1 MMDNKNWPHEAP
13 SNGRHSDTNTEP
25 QGHPDPQ
32 ALGQTLAGEGGEP
45 RESKLGQEIE
55 EKDAQAD
62 GPVAETRAADFEL
75 PPSPGRAKYFSEHT
89 FVPFKPLDHRIP
101 ELYLPIG
108 LVDRLFQQEQ
118 DQLSR
123 ESEER
128 MARMEAHRK
137 QHEAERERAEQEKK
151 KLEQEQAKAKA
162 SASDKA
168 GGPKGNPEA
177 FRLALEK
184 TPKKRRLQVYSLDAV
199 EKLRS
204 TANTAD
210 TDVVKRS
217 DAIGRLLIERGPY
230 RRVGIPRSVQT
241 VLDLKQDHPHF
252 TEVIEFVANHVALQR
267 VSSKPVRLPPMLFFG
282 PPGVGKTHFTEAL
295 AMAMGVPVRR
305 HPMDQAE
312 TSSAFLGS
320 EKTWGNSHYGL
331 VFELLGLGDCA
342 NPVVILDELD
352 KAQTMGSSSG
362 RAMSPTTVLHSLLEP
377 VSAAHVRDNSL
388 ELELDASL
396 ISWIATANYPQL
408 IAPTLR
414 SRLKEFLIMSPCA
427 EQAIQVARSVVR
439 NAIEQSGV
447 NMAEPDKRFILALTP
462 LSPRE
467 IYQVVMAAAAKA
479 VASKQCALGLEHL
492 PEDLAEVDAED
503 GVTERRAQLH

>member
-13 SNGRHSDTNTEP
+13 STGRHGDTNAEP
-25 QGHPDPQ
+25 QGHHDLQ
-32 ALGQTLAGEGGEP
+32 ALGQPPAGEGGER
-45 RESKLGQEIE
+45 REGKQGQEIE
-55 EKDAQAD
+55 ENSAQVE
-62 GPVAETRAADFEL
+62 GPVAETRTADFEL
-75 PPSPGRAKYFSEHT
+75 PPAPGRAKYFSEHT

-108 LVDRLFQQEQ
+108 LVERLFQQEQ
-118 DQLSR
+118 DQLNR

-128 MARMEAHRK
+128 LARMDARRK
-137 QHEAERERAEQEKK
+137 EQEAERERAEQERK
-151 KLEQEQAKAKA
+151 KLEQEQAKAKTA
-162 SASDKA
+162 VVNKA

-184 TPKKRRLQVYSLDAV
+184 TSKKRRLQVYSLDAV
-199 EKLRS
+199 EKMRS

-217 DAIGRLLIERGPY
+217 EAIGRLLIERGPY

-295 AMAMGVPVRR
+295 AKTMGVPVRR

-331 VFELLGLGDCA
+331 VFELLGLGDYA

-396 ISWIATANYPQL
+396 ITWIATANYPQL

-414 SRLKEFLIMSPCA
+414 SRLKEFLIMPPNA

-439 NAIEQSGV
+439 NAIQQSGV
-447 NMAEPDKRFILALTP
+447 SMAEPDKRFILALTP

-467 IYQVVMAAAAKA
+467 IYQAVMAAVAKA
-479 VASKQCALGLEHL
+479 VAARQLMLGIEHL
-492 PEDLAEVDAED
+492 PVELLEDECMNEA
-503 GVTERRAQLH
+503 GERCAKFH

>member
-1 MMDNKNWPHEAP
+1 MTVNQNWPHEAP
-13 SNGRHSDTNTEP
+13 SKGRHCDTNAVP
-25 QGHPDPQ
+25 QGHHGPQ
-32 ALGQTLAGEGGEP
+32 AVGKTLGGEGGE
-45 RESKLGQEIE
+45 RRGSKQGTEIE
-55 EKDAQAD
+55 DKGAQAED
-62 GPVAETRAADFEL
+62 PVAETRTADFES
-75 PPSPGRAKYFSEHT
+75 PPSSGRAKYFTEHN

-108 LVDRLFQQEQ
+108 LVERLFRQEQ

-123 ESEER
+123 ESHER
-128 MARMEAHRK
+128 LARTEARRK
-137 QHEAERERAEQEKK
+137 EQETERERAEQEKK
-151 KLEQEQAKAKA
+151 KLEQKQAKAQTA
-162 SASDKA
+162 VADKA
-168 GGPKGNPEA
+168 GGQNGNPEA

-210 TDVVKRS
+210 SDVVRRS
-217 DAIGRLLIERGPY
+217 DAIGRLLLQRGPY
-230 RRVGIPRSVQT
+230 RRVGIPRSAQT

-252 TEVIEFVANHVALQR
+252 TEVIDFVANHVALQR
-267 VSSKPVRLPPMLFFG
+267 VSSKPVRLPPMMFFG

-295 AMAMGVPVRR
+295 AKAMGVPVRR

-396 ISWIATANYPQL
+396 ISWIATANYPQF

-414 SRLKEFLIMSPCA
+414 SRLKEFLIMPPNA

-439 NAIEQSGV
+439 STIHQSGV
-447 NMAEPDKRFILALTP
+447 NIEEPDKRFILALTP
-462 LSPRE
+462 LSARE
-467 IYQVVMAAAAKA
+467 IHQAVMAAVAKA
-479 VASKQCALGLEHL
+479 VAAKQSVLSAALLPVELSKDEEGVENGERGAL
-492 PEDLAEVDAED
+492 
-503 GVTERRAQLH
+503 LH

>member
-1 MMDNKNWPHEAP
+1 MMNNKNWPHEAP
-13 SNGRHSDTNTEP
+13 SNGRHRDTNTEP
-25 QGHPDPQ
+25 QGHSNPQ
-32 ALGQTLAGEGGEP
+32 ALGQTLAVEGGEG
-45 RESKLGQEIE
+45 RGSNQGQAIE
-55 EKDAQAD
+55 EKDAQAE
-62 GPVAETRAADFEL
+62 GPVAEDRLTGFEL
-75 PPSPGRAKYFSEHT
+75 PPAPGRAKYFSEHT

-108 LVDRLFQQEQ
+108 LVERLFQQEQ
-118 DQLSR
+118 DQLLRDSN
-123 ESEER
+123 ER
-128 MARMEAHRK
+128 LARMEARQK
-137 QHEAERERAEQEKK
+137 EQEAERERAEQEKK
-151 KLEQEQAKAKA
+151 KLEQEQAKAKTA
-162 SASDKA
+162 VPDKA

-177 FRLALEK
+177 FRQALEK
-184 TPKKRRLQVYSLDAV
+184 TPKKRRLQVYSLDAA

-241 VLDLKQDHPHF
+241 VVDLKQDHPHF
-252 TEVIEFVANHVALQR
+252 SEVIDFVANHVALQR

-295 AMAMGVPVRR
+295 AKAMGVPVRR

-331 VFELLGLGDCA
+331 VFELLGLGDYA

-408 IAPTLR
+408 MAPTLR
-414 SRLKEFLIMSPCA
+414 SRLKEFLIMPPSA

-439 NAIEQSGV
+439 NAVQQSGV

-462 LSPRE
+462 LSARE
-467 IYQVVMAAAAKA
+467 IHQVVMAALAKA
-479 VASKQCALGLEHL
+479 AVTRQLVLGIEHL
-492 PEDLAEVDAED
+492 PVELLDDECMNEAGA
-503 GVTERRAQLH
+503 RCAKFH